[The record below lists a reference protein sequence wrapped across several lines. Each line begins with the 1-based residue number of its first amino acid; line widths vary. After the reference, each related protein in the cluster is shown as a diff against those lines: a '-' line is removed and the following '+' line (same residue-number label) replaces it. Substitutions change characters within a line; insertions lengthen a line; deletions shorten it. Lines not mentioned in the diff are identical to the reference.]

1 MRLTV
6 EGFGEVALEVPAEGI
21 CEGVFFALGVLFA
34 FGVDDPN
41 RKLLAFSLSL
51 AAKIATNK
59 YRVSI

>member
-1 MRLTV
+1 MLLTV
-6 EGFGEVALEVPAEGI
+6 ECFGEVALDVPAEGI
-21 CEGVFFALGVLFA
+21 CEGVFFAL
-34 FGVDDPN
+34 GVDDPN